1 MPCWPS
7 ILVWWRWLAAPT
19 AGGRPRAATW
29 TCSSRIPTASRTR
42 ASSAK
47 CCRLSTT
54 AVSSR
59 LFFEASPRCRSRVG
73 RRCRSIKTRAERFR
87 NSFFT
92 QVVATLNTRKHFHPS
107 LLSHTDIK
115 HLKHPQ
121 TKVNW
126 NISVIHGHTLITIR
140 TIMVIQGTFYYCH
153 LFSCYICT
161 VIL

>member
-47 CCRLSTT
+47 CCRLSAT

-59 LFFEASPRCRSRVG
+59 LFFEASPRCRSRVELGNSCALFG
-73 RRCRSIKTRAERFR
+73 RRCGSIKTRAERFR
-87 NSFFT
+87 NSFLT
-92 QVVATLNTRKHFHPS
+92 QVVATLNTRKHFHPF

-126 NISVIHGHTLITIR
+126 NIHTYLSF
-140 TIMVIQGTFYYCH
+140 MVVHSLPSGQ
-153 LFSCYICT
+153 LR
-161 VIL
+161 